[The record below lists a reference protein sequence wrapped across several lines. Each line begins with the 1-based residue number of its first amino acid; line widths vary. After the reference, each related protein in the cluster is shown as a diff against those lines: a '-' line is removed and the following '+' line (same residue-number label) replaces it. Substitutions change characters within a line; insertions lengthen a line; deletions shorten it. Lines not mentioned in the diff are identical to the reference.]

1 MLQRGLWALRVL
13 VAFASTGW
21 FAEPAAAQTD
31 PKGSWGPV
39 IDWEYWIA
47 ERADCDPTGQFLACP
62 PPTDPDECTG
72 GLLVGQGC
80 TEPEISHAAL
90 MSTGTYAG
98 WFLFWRKELDPD
110 NCSCSRN
117 NRRLWAVDPSHPEDA
132 VRIHFA
138 FENGIFCAGQSWD
151 RLGQLLIA
159 GGITAGC
166 VETETQPAAAYRFRP
181 TSLGEIVYTFPL
193 PTPPEPFFAPKVFQ
207 FLRPPV
213 KQQGYM
219 VIGRY
224 YPTVMPLK
232 DEEAQFSSNLKVNGQ
247 SASGTIP
254 AGVNL
259 VLGGPPKLQAVGGGA
274 LAEGNE
280 VWEAISTDT
289 TSSLEWEHPFIP
301 VDPTGI
307 DSLWLTWT
315 SGQGGSN
322 ESWDHNAPHYDE
334 TIPEGQLFGEPTM
347 GTYDTYPRLPANYPD
362 RLLDSYP
369 RVFQLTDG
377 EVLICGDVDTSA
389 SLSLGDTGATWV
401 IDPDYWEALENGW
414 ESWRGP
420 EGSGH
425 VGGGEWHDSFYDS
438 AVLLE
443 TLDPI
448 FQTRTYRV
456 LMFGGSRYR
465 PLSDTW
471 EPNIEMWEFN
481 PNPSPQGTESAIV
494 TGTWELKQTDT
505 RFGRVF
511 ANAVVLP
518 TGEILIVGGTYNDDF
533 AGQGGHFEGAT
544 DPAEPIIYHPGPF
557 QTSGGTVFGA
567 PVVPNVVE
575 GTSTPILPR
584 LYHSVALLLREGRV
598 IAMGGKRKYDVNGVL
613 AGSQLGVNGEDPRYS
628 GQIFTPPY
636 LDFDN
641 NGFAQRPVVDSV
653 DTQILFSS
661 EFSMTV
667 IRDEDSSHVIDRVVL
682 IHPGAVTHHFDQD
695 QRYVELEFT
704 SSGPV
709 ASGGDYVETL
719 TVLAP
724 DRDELPAGWYMIFAV
739 EKDLNAPAG
748 KLGYRVPTVGEFVRV
763 K

>member
-1 MLQRGLWALRVL
+1 MLQRGLCALRVL

-21 FAEPAAAQTD
+21 FAEPAEAQTD

-47 ERADCDPTGQFLACP
+47 ERD
-62 PPTDPDECTG
+62 PTDPSAMKIACPDANNPTQAL
-72 GLLVGQGC
+72 GLGNK
-80 TEPEISHAAL
+80 ESEISHAAL

-98 WFLFWRKELDPD
+98 WVLFWRKELDPD
-110 NCSCSRN
+110 NCNCSRN

-181 TSLGEIVYTFPL
+181 TSLGEIVYTYPL

-207 FLRPPV
+207 FLRAPV

-232 DEEAQFSSNLKVNGQ
+232 DEESQFSSNLKVNGQ

-280 VWEAISTDT
+280 VWEAITTDT
-289 TSSLEWEHPFIP
+289 TTSWEWEHPFIP
-301 VDPTGI
+301 VDPTGL
-307 DSLWLTWT
+307 DTLWPTWT

-334 TIPEGQLFGEPTM
+334 TTPEGQLFGEPA
-347 GTYDTYPRLPANYPD
+347 GTYDTYSRQPANYPD

-369 RVFQLTDG
+369 RAFQLTDG
-377 EVLICGDVDTSA
+377 EILICGDVDTSA
-389 SLSLGDTGATWV
+389 SLSLGEPGATWV
-401 IDPDYWEALENGW
+401 VDPDYMEASENGW

-438 AVLLE
+438 AVLLQ

-465 PLSDTW
+465 PFSDTW
-471 EPNIEMWEFN
+471 ETNTEMWEFN
-481 PNPSPQGTESAIV
+481 PDPFPPPGESAVV
-494 TGTWELKQTDT
+494 TGAWALKTTDT

-518 TGEILIVGGTYNDDF
+518 TGEILIVGGTYEDDF

-544 DPAEPIIYHPGPF
+544 DPAEPIIYHPGPT
-557 QTSGGTVFGA
+557 QASGGTVFGA
-567 PVVPNVVE
+567 PVVPNTVE

-584 LYHSVALLLREGRV
+584 LYHSVAVLLRDGRV
-598 IAMGGKRKYDVNGVL
+598 IAMGGKRKYDAAGNL
-613 AGSQLGVNGEDPRYS
+613 AGPQLGISGEDPRHS

-653 DTQILFSS
+653 DSPILFDTA
-661 EFSMTV
+661 FNMTV
-667 IRDEDSSHVIDRVVL
+667 IRDEDPSHVIDRVVL
-682 IHPGAVTHHFDQD
+682 IRPGAVTHHFDQD
-695 QRYVELEFT
+695 QRYLELAFT

-719 TVLAP
+719 TVQAP
-724 DRDELPAGWYMIFAV
+724 DKNELPAGWYMIFAV
-739 EKDLNAPAG
+739 ERDTQVPLST
-748 KLGYRVPTVGEFVRV
+748 LGYRVPTVGEFVRI